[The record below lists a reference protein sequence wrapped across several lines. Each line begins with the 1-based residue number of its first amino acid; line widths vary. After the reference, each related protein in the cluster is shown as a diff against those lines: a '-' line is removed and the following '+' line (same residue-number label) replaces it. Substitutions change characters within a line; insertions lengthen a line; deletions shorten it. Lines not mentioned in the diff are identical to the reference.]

1 MANLMA
7 KLKSLMPV
15 SSRSFRAF
23 ERHVN
28 NSLAQIST
36 RIDER
41 ADEVL
46 RSLEDLKG
54 EHSYEQKRDM
64 MLYWHLL
71 QRMPGDS
78 HRDLEEV
85 KVDFFHSLPRPVG
98 VFGLFQDNLAKLLG
112 EFDAFCRS
120 CGVSYFAG
128 SGTLLGAYLYNDLIP
143 WDDDI
148 DIAMPRRDFERLLR
162 IVEKKMSDRYLVLNA
177 ERYPNYPLMTT
188 RLVKKG
194 TVFVEEVMKDVDCPF
209 GIFLDLYV
217 LDNVAD
223 NPVLYQIQSWTAWF
237 WSKLMILRAIPRPTL
252 QQRGIKAKIIWTVCG
267 MVYKAMKLLHIS
279 PQWLRMRC
287 ERVCRKYNKY
297 RTRRMAFL
305 PDTSPYWNVV
315 DRTRC
320 YPLRKLEFEG
330 RRMNFPGNIEEML
343 TKMYGDFMQL
353 PPVEKR
359 KTHTPSRLEFS
370 KEEIL

>member
-15 SSRSFRAF
+15 SSRSFHAF

-54 EHSYEQKRDM
+54 EHGYEQKRDM

-112 EFDAFCRS
+112 EFDAFCRL

-148 DIAMPRRDFERLLR
+148 D
-162 IVEKKMSDRYLVLNA
+162 
-177 ERYPNYPLMTT
+177 
-188 RLVKKG
+188 
-194 TVFVEEVMKDVDCPF
+194 VFVFRSDLARLRDAVA
-209 GIFLDLYV
+209 LDSRFRITERW
-217 LDNVAD
+217 DRCCACK
-223 NPVLYQIQSWTAWF
+223 QIRF
-237 WSKLMILRAIPRPTL
+237 CLRAENNPAFVDLFPLDISLSADSSALWRECL
-252 QQRGIKAKIIWTVCG
+252 EKRGQFAHDFFELSSSDGFKDASWPYVDPD
-267 MVYKAMKLLHIS
+267 S
-279 PQWLRMRC
+279 PQWEQIEALYNHHCASYGSPVNDSASLSNPKTILRGIDNINESRSTGPWPYSEWAPAREMKFRDFNLLAPR
-287 ERVCRKYNKY
+287 EWKRYL
-297 RTRRMAFL
+297 RRH
-305 PDTSPYWNVV
+305 
-315 DRTRC
+315 
-320 YPLRKLEFEG
+320 
-330 RRMNFPGNIEEML
+330 
-343 TKMYGDFMQL
+343 YGDFYVIPKDMDSHEH
-353 PPVEKR
+353 V
-359 KTHTPSRLEFS
+359 SRELLEEVTTNEALNRYVS
-370 KEEIL
+370 DDVAD